1 MKPGEGAITL
11 SPSNIVDDRLDLSKC
26 SYISWFKY
34 NESPEIMVFEGDIVY
49 AKTASIGK
57 VAIVEHLPEKATINP
72 QFVVLKDIKCDK
84 RFLFYCL
91 KSPYFK
97 SQAESIVRGVA
108 IPTLSQANL
117 ALLTIPTPSI
127 VEQERIVAELD
138 LLQGIIDKQKAQ
150 LKELDTLAQSIFYDM
165 FGDPIVNDKRWPI
178 KRLDEICENLDYLRK
193 PITASEREKGIIPYY
208 GASGIVDYVKD
219 FIFDGDYLLVSED
232 GANLQMRHTPIAFS
246 ISGKSWVNNHAHVLL
261 FSEKDTQRF
270 IEHFIA
276 LFDISEF
283 ITGAVQPKLTQ
294 AKLNGIRVPLPPLSL
309 QQAFAT
315 KIEAIEHQKASINA
329 SIAETQK
336 LFDYMMDK
344 YFG

>member
-1 MKPGEGAITL
+1 MK
-11 SPSNIVDDRLDLSKC
+11 
-26 SYISWFKY
+26 
-34 NESPEIMVFEGDIVY
+34 
-49 AKTASIGK
+49 GK
-57 VAIVEHLPEKATINP
+57 VHGITMQHITKGEFDNT
-72 QFVVLKDIKCDK
+72 
-84 RFLFYCL
+84 
-91 KSPYFK
+91 
-97 SQAESIVRGVA
+97 SIPV
-108 IPTLSQANL
+108 PPLS
-117 ALLTIPTPSI
+117 
-127 VEQERIVAELD
+127 EQERIVAELD

-150 LKELDTLAQSIFYDM
+150 LTELDTLAQSIFYDM

-309 QQAFAT
+309 QHAFAS
-315 KIEAIEHQKASINA
+315 KIEAIERQKASINA

-336 LFDYMMDK
+336 LFDYTMDK